1 MVETE
6 KRLRII
12 ELRSQGYSISRTAE
26 EVGVAKQ
33 TVVDICREAREQVA
47 ALKAIQLDALYE
59 ECKVSTEARISSL
72 SSIMAKIKEELDSR
86 SLIDVPTEKL
96 VELYLKTASTLEGTI
111 IEPRFLSSEEQRE
124 AKEARELLDAL

>member
-1 MVETE
+1 
-6 KRLRII
+6 
-12 ELRSQGYSISRTAE
+12 
-26 EVGVAKQ
+26 
-33 TVVDICREAREQVA
+33 
-47 ALKAIQLDALYE
+47 
-59 ECKVSTEARISSL
+59 
-72 SSIMAKIKEELDSR
+72 MAKIKEELDSR